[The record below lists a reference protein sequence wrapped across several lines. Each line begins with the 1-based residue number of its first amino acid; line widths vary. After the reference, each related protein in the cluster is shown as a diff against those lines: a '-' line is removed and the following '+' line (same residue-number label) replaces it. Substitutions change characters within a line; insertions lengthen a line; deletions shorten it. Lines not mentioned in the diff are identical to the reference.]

1 MEFLRHVIF
10 IIQKQTTSTT
20 TAAAAAAAE
29 LMLLLL
35 LLLLLLI
42 CFGINEIKVTINA
55 VLLIL
60 RCKVWIIIH
69 EGVGTVVAGVCG
81 VIMTSVSIFD
91 YKQFRT

>member
-20 TAAAAAAAE
+20 TAAAAAAE